1 MTLTNLER
9 ELLSCVEELGKGV
22 TDCMTRLAEQERM
35 LAKLQKDL
43 RTSLSGLE
51 DTLQSASAPEP
62 EQPAPRTEKPTRGFL
77 RRSK

>member
-22 TDCMTRLAEQERM
+22 SDCMTRLAEQEDM

-43 RTSLSGLE
+43 RASLSGLE
-51 DTLQSASAPEP
+51 SSLQDAPPP
-62 EQPAPRTEKPTRGFL
+62 EKTEAQPEKPVRGFL

>member
-22 TDCMTRLAEQERM
+22 SDCMTRLAEQEDM

-43 RTSLSGLE
+43 RASLSGLE
-51 DTLQSASAPEP
+51 SSLQDAPPLETT
-62 EQPAPRTEKPTRGFL
+62 EAQPEKPVRGFL

>member
-22 TDCMTRLAEQERM
+22 SDCMTRLAEQEDM

-43 RTSLSGLE
+43 RASLSGLE
-51 DTLQSASAPEP
+51 SSLQDAPSLEAT
-62 EQPAPRTEKPTRGFL
+62 EAQPEKPVRGFL

>member
-22 TDCMTRLAEQERM
+22 EDCMTRLAEQEDM

-43 RTSLSGLE
+43 HESLNGLE
-51 DTLQSASAPEP
+51 RSLQAPEP
-62 EQPAPRTEKPTRGFL
+62 EARQPRGFVF
-77 RRSK
+77 RR